1 MRESFWTRL
10 DALIESSKLVLDR
23 PKGSS
28 HPRFPSTIYPLDYG
42 YLEGTSGGDGDGI
55 DVWRGSLPEERFDAM
70 VCTVTTTKRDAEI
83 KLLLGCTPAEK
94 QIVFNF
100 HNEKGMSAI
109 LVEREETSL

>member
-28 HPRFPSTIYPLDYG
+28 HPRFPSIIYPLAYG

-55 DVWRGSLPEERFDAM
+55 DVWRGSLPEERFDAV
-70 VCTVTTTKRDAEI
+70 VCTVDAMKRDAEV

-100 HNEKGMSAI
+100 HNERSMSAI
-109 LVEREETSL
+109 LVEREETSP